1 MSATLNENRCRLLGA
16 SFRFQR
22 RISLEMDWQPMSKH
36 KNLILV
42 GFMGTGKTVV
52 GQAAAR
58 ALGFDYVDS
67 DDLIERKAG
76 KTISRIFAED
86 GEPHFRDLETEA
98 IRSLAALDRHVVATG
113 GGCVLRDEN
122 WEAMGR
128 AGLVVCLAA
137 RPEIILERTRRESH
151 RPLLQ
156 TPDPM
161 ARICELLARRAP
173 FYARADYTI
182 DTSNL
187 SVDEIVARLLRVW
200 EESKKDM

>member
-1 MSATLNENRCRLLGA
+1 
-16 SFRFQR
+16 
-22 RISLEMDWQPMSKH
+22 MSKH

-76 KTISRIFAED
+76 KTILRIFAED

-98 IRSLAALDRHVVATG
+98 IRSLASLDRHVVATG

-122 WEAMGR
+122 WEAMRR

-137 RPEIILERTRRESH
+137 RPERLSWNAHIARAIVLCSKHWILWHESVSCLHVARRFTLAPSTRLIR
-151 RPLLQ
+151 RIYRWTKLWRACFVCGKNPK
-156 TPDPM
+156 
-161 ARICELLARRAP
+161 RICNRICGSASLPLEQKRFETA
-173 FYARADYTI
+173 
-182 DTSNL
+182 
-187 SVDEIVARLLRVW
+187 
-200 EESKKDM
+200 K